1 MWERFSFYGMRGVLT
16 FFMVNQLMM
25 AEDTANLQYGATQA
39 AIEQLNFARRAN
51 DADYYV
57 LSEVDARLREL
68 QQRLKEE
75 RIEAGKERR
84 PTEEKK

>member
-1 MWERFSFYGMRGVLT
+1 MT
-16 FFMVNQLMM
+16 
-25 AEDTANLQYGATQA
+25 D
-39 AIEQLNFARRAN
+39 ARRAN

-84 PTEEKK
+84 PTEEKKK